1 MEQQERIR
9 CLAEKLNGENEQLQ
23 GKSAELKKVLQAS
36 QQQLECQVDLS
47 IPLDM
52 INKLAGEVRGMKE
65 EQLQR
70 FEYLE
75 QCVATTQRQ
84 FAQQRLLLEG
94 GVSQRQRRDGEA
106 ARGSGRGGQDT

>member
-1 MEQQERIR
+1 MELTILVS
-9 CLAEKLNGENEQLQ
+9 CPMIFFDK

-36 QQQLECQVDLS
+36 QQQLECQVLPKATLNNSNEKLSNTNVLTQVDLS

-70 FEYLE
+70 WSNL
-75 QCVATTQRQ
+75 
-84 FAQQRLLLEG
+84 
-94 GVSQRQRRDGEA
+94 
-106 ARGSGRGGQDT
+106 